1 LAKNHRAYPEEGHEQ
16 RKGNQ
21 GGPEPLKNPAEW
33 FNQETL
39 PRGLSGIGGI
49 LGKRLLTWRLL
60 AWRLL
65 AVPLFQTIE
74 YSYHGGN
81 YIISA
86 LKKPSVGLRNGK

>member
-1 LAKNHRAYPEEGHEQ
+1 
-16 RKGNQ
+16 
-21 GGPEPLKNPAEW
+21 
-33 FNQETL
+33 
-39 PRGLSGIGGI
+39 
-49 LGKRLLTWRLL
+49 LTWRLL

-86 LKKPSVGLRNGK
+86 LKKPSVGLRNGKG